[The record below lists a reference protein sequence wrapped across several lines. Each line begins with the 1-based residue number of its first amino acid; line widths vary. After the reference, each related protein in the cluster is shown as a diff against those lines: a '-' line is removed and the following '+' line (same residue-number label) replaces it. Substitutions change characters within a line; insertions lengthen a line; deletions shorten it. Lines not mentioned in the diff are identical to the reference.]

1 VLKVYKISCTIITTC
16 AIVFLGCNSPVVPKP
31 KGYEKMPF
39 PEKKYQVFNKAGYPF
54 TFEYPVYGQ
63 IKNNLNY
70 FGDNKQTNHWI
81 NIYFPANSATIY
93 VSYRPI
99 QSNQLDTFIRDAYT
113 FANNHTSKAS
123 SIEDSAFVTD
133 QGVYG
138 VLFHIGGNVATSY
151 QFLLTDSTRHFFR
164 GALYF
169 DATPNE
175 DSLAP
180 ANEFFLKDLK
190 HLVNTFKWQ

>member
-1 VLKVYKISCTIITTC
+1 MYKLGAVII
-16 AIVFLGCNSPVVPKP
+16 AAWAMLIFACNSPVIPKP
-31 KGYEKMPF
+31 KGYEKTVF
-39 PEKKYQVFNKAGYPF
+39 PEKKYQVFSAAGYPY

-70 FGDNKQTNHWI
+70 FGDNKQTNNWI
-81 NIYFPANSATIY
+81 NIHFPENGATIY

-99 QSNQLDTFIRDAYT
+99 RANQLDTFIRDAYT

-123 SIEDSAFVTD
+123 SIDDSVFVTD
-133 QGVYG
+133 NGVYG
-138 VLFHIGGNVATSY
+138 VFFHIGGNVATSY

-190 HLVNTFKWQ
+190 HLVNTFRWK

>member
-1 VLKVYKISCTIITTC
+1 MVKVYKVGSTIIAAC
-16 AIVFLGCNSPVVPKP
+16 IMLILGCNSPVVPKP
-31 KGYEKMPF
+31 KGYEKMHF
-39 PEKKYQVFNKAGYPF
+39 PEKKYQVFNASGYPF
-54 TFEYPVYGQ
+54 SFEYPVYGQ

-70 FGDNKQTNHWI
+70 FGDNKQTNNWI
-81 NIYFPANSATIY
+81 NIQFPENGATIY

-99 QSNQLDTFIRDAYT
+99 LANQLDTFIRDAYT
-113 FANNHTSKAS
+113 FANNHNSKAS
-123 SIEDSAFVTD
+123 SIEDSVFVTD
-133 QGVYG
+133 HGVYG

-151 QFLLTDSTRHFFR
+151 QFLLTDSTHHFFR

-190 HLVNTFKWQ
+190 HLVNTFRWK